1 MRADEASRLSLVR
14 QLLELSKPMDEL
26 ISALATF
33 CWDYEGPNV
42 HLTREHLLGALEKFL
57 EGTLTA
63 DDIEVW
69 ANSIEGRDDVDFD
82 ENNEELVGEILHEL
96 ANPLLTYMLDEDR
109 AKQLVEK
116 LGGIGAASQH
126 ELMRG

>member
-1 MRADEASRLSLVR
+1 
-14 QLLELSKPMDEL
+14 
-26 ISALATF
+26 
-33 CWDYEGPNV
+33 
-42 HLTREHLLGALEKFL
+42 
-57 EGTLTA
+57 LTA